1 MILGVSLFIAPILIA
16 VVEIAAGVFAGQIL
30 LVVLGVILLAAAQI
44 FCYAIR

>member
-1 MILGVSLFIAPILIA
+1 MCATDVYKRQ